1 MNISLKIATPSFS
14 GIANMAKSR
23 FSASIISEPAA
34 VIDNDYIHSRLFGVE
49 WD

>member
-1 MNISLKIATPSFS
+1 MNISLKITTPSFS